1 MSAVLDLDDAEERWE
16 ERANA
21 PYARR
26 LAFFRV
32 VLAAVFLVLL
42 GQLWRLQIVEG
53 PHFRAQADE
62 NRVRE
67 RVLEP
72 PRGVIYDR
80 YGEQLATNVPSFT
93 VAVVPAGLPRAP
105 EARRQIFDRLGAL
118 LDRPPTEL
126 VRVFEAQQADAFTPV
141 PVVQAVPFD
150 QAARVEEQQPYLP
163 GIVVMAEAQRAY
175 RDGPLFAHVIGY
187 ARRITRERYEQ
198 LRGDAERG
206 YGPNDRIGETGLER
220 TFEDVLRGRP
230 GRQRIEV
237 DSSERPVSLLETTPA
252 QPGHSLV
259 LTLDAELQRRVTAIL
274 EPHLA
279 AYRTASAIVVDP
291 HSGQILAL
299 VDLPSFDNNAIARG
313 LPAGEVQRL
322 LDDPRR
328 PLLNKAIGGAYA
340 PGSTFKIITAAA
352 ALQEGVVTK
361 DTTIECRG
369 VLRIPRDYT
378 AGYDLLNDWLPQGHG
393 KQDMVA
399 ALANSCDIYFY
410 QLAGGDPNGTLNG
423 LGNERLARYARAF
436 GLGRPTGID
445 LPGEA
450 PGLVPDAVW
459 KEKTLGEQW
468 VKGNTFI
475 YGIGQGY
482 LTATPLQMLNVVAA
496 VANGGTLYRPQLVRE
511 IRDAAGRTVRLFDPE
526 VLRRLPIAPQH
537 LETIREGLRA
547 GMLGPAEQRTATG
560 ARYVGTAYTA
570 RDDALEA
577 RGITTAGKTG
587 TAESQ
592 PDATGKYAT
601 HGWFVGYAPAERP
614 QIAVVVF
621 VEHGRGAQ
629 EAGERFKEIVRAYFS
644 LPQGRERGGR

>member
-1 MSAVLDLDDAEERWE
+1 VSAVLNLDDAEERWS
-16 ERANA
+16 ERAGDA
-21 PYARR
+21 YARR
-26 LAFFRV
+26 LAFFRIVTV
-32 VLAAVFLVLL
+32 VVFLVLL
-42 GQLWRLQIVEG
+42 GQLWRLQIIEG
-53 PHFRAQADE
+53 PRFRAQADE

-80 YGEQLATNVPSFT
+80 HGEQLAANVPSFT
-93 VAVVPAGLPRAP
+93 VAIVPAGLPDAAQ
-105 EARRQIFDRLGAL
+105 ARRQVFEHLSAL
-118 LDRPPTEL
+118 LGWPGPEL
-126 VRVFEAQQADAFTPV
+126 ERVFAAQRGDAFTPV

-163 GIVVMAEAQRAY
+163 GVIVLAETQRAY
-175 RDGPLFAHVIGY
+175 RDGPIFAHVIGY

-198 LRGDAERG
+198 LRGDTERG
-206 YGPNDRIGETGLER
+206 YGPNDRIGEAGLER

-237 DSSERPVSLLETTPA
+237 DSSERPVSLLETTPP

-274 EPHLA
+274 QPHLE
-279 AYRTASAIVVDP
+279 AYRTASAIVMDP

-299 VDLPSFDNNAIARG
+299 VDLPSFDNNALAG
-313 LPAGEVQRL
+313 GMPAEQVQRL
-322 LDDPRR
+322 LSDPRR
-328 PLLNKAIGGAYA
+328 PLLNKAVGGAYA
-340 PGSTFKIITAAA
+340 PGSTFKIVTAAA

-361 DTTIECRG
+361 DTTIECHG
-369 VLRIPRDYT
+369 ALRIPRDFVP
-378 AGYDLLNDWLPQGHG
+378 GFDVLNDWLPQGHG
-393 KQDMVA
+393 RQDLVA
-399 ALANSCDIYFY
+399 AMANSCDIYFY
-410 QLAGGDPNGTLNG
+410 QLAGGDPNGTLAG

-450 PGLVPDAVW
+450 PGTVPDAAW
-459 KEKTLGEQW
+459 KQRTLGEQW

-496 VANGGTLYRPQLVRE
+496 IANGGTLYRPQLVRE
-511 IRDAAGRTVRLFDPE
+511 IRDATGRTVRLFAPE
-526 VLRRLPIAPQH
+526 ALRRLPIAPEHIQA
-537 LETIREGLRA
+537 IREGLRA
-547 GMLGPAEQRTATG
+547 GLLGPEEQRTPNG
-560 ARYVGTAYTA
+560 ARYIGTAYTA

-592 PDATGKYAT
+592 PDATGTYAT
-601 HGWFVGYAPAERP
+601 HGWFVGYAPADRP

-629 EAGERFKEIVRAYFS
+629 EAGERFEEIVRAYFT
-644 LPQGRERGGR
+644 LPTRERGGR